1 MAVGR
6 DLLGKDNH
14 VIAVIGD
21 GAMSAGMA
29 YEAINNAGALGSRLL
44 VVLNDNDMS
53 IAPATG
59 ALNKHLN
66 HLTATKSGENTM
78 FEKLG
83 MRHIGPIDG
92 HDVDALVAALEK
104 IRDDKEGGPVLLHI
118 VTHKGKGYAPA
129 ENSADKGHAVGKF
142 DVATGAQAKGKPGAP
157 TYTGVF
163 AKALIAEAKA
173 DPDRRHHRR
182 HAVGHRPRHLRQG
195 VSRTAPSMSASP
207 SSMR

>member
-6 DLLGKDNH
+6 DLLGKNNH

-29 YEAINNAGALGSRLL
+29 YEAVNNAGHLRSRLL

-66 HLTATKSGENTM
+66 HLAETNSSQHTL

-83 MRHIGPIDG
+83 MKHIGPIDG
-92 HDVDALVAALEK
+92 HDVNAL
-104 IRDDKEGGPVLLHI
+104 
-118 VTHKGKGYAPA
+118 
-129 ENSADKGHAVGKF
+129 
-142 DVATGAQAKGKPGAP
+142 
-157 TYTGVF
+157 
-163 AKALIAEAKA
+163 AEAFWRKSA
-173 DPDRRHHRR
+173 TTRMAARCYSTSARKR
-182 HAVGHRPRHLRQG
+182 ARGTRRPRPRPTRG
-195 VSRTAPSMSASP
+195 TPIPASI
-207 SSMR
+207 SSPAR